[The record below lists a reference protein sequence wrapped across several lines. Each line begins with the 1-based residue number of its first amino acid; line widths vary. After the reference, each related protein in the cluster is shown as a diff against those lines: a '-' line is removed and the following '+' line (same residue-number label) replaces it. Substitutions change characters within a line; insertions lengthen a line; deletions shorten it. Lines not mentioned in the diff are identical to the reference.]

1 MLLLPPLESE
11 ESFYSFLFFLKM
23 LDETHKREAEATRSS
38 EWSSKPEEKKEEEKE
53 EERVRLC
60 NWHSSAFNSLFTAL
74 RIFEN

>member
-1 MLLLPPLESE
+1 
-11 ESFYSFLFFLKM
+11 M